1 MRFIGAGGRE
11 NGFAARGKK
20 RFVTELKA
28 GQGERDLDLKSEV
41 VVTRS
46 LNPKEAMGF
55 HHLRSCLLAGPGE
68 MVPLFD
74 LNKE

>member
-1 MRFIGAGGRE
+1 MDLLQEA
-11 NGFAARGKK
+11 KK
-20 RFVTELKA
+20 RVVTELKA

-46 LNPKEAMGF
+46 LNPKEAIGF